1 MKTTQIVLAIL
12 VIIMIASLINYCRDG
27 YFDESIFRVIPGLGG
42 RDLNIYDVAGILC
55 IGWVI
60 YRIIRLKNREK

>member
-42 RDLNIYDVAGILC
+42 RDLNIYDVAG
-55 IGWVI
+55 
-60 YRIIRLKNREK
+60 REEKNIRKKKK